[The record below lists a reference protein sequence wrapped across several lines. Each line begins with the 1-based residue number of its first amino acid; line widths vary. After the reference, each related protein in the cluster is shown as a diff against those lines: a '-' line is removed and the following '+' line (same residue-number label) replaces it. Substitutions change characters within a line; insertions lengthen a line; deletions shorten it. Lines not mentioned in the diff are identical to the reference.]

1 MSRTKEAIEM
11 LKTTGY
17 DITDGIHDTLIT
29 LDPEADPE
37 DTEIL
42 ARMLKDI
49 IYDEIKDA
57 ALKAIFQV
65 RDRSELP
72 PGVSPGRG

>member
-11 LKTTGY
+11 LKTNGY
-17 DITDGIHDTLIT
+17 DITDSINDTLAT

-37 DTEIL
+37 DTEVL

-49 IYDEIKDA
+49 IYDEIKEA
-57 ALKAIFQV
+57 ALKAIFQI
-65 RDRSELP
+65 RTPEELP
-72 PGVSPGRG
+72 PGVKPGRG

>member
-11 LKTTGY
+11 LKTNGY
-17 DITDGIHDTLIT
+17 DITDSINDTLAT

-37 DTEIL
+37 EIEIL

-57 ALKAIFQV
+57 ALKAIFQI
-65 RDRSELP
+65 RTPEELP
-72 PGVSPGRG
+72 PGVKPGRG

>member
-17 DITDGIHDTLIT
+17 DITDSINDTLIT
-29 LDPEADPE
+29 LDPDADPE
-37 DTEIL
+37 DIEIL

-49 IYDEIKDA
+49 IYDEIKEA
-57 ALKAIFQV
+57 ALKTIFQV
-65 RDRSELP
+65 SSLEELP
-72 PGVSPGRG
+72 PGVKPGRK